1 MFNKTNII
9 IGALVI
15 IVGAGSFFGGM
26 KVGEGNKFN
35 AFGTKNFQNMTDSQR
50 QQLAQQNPTNRIGQ
64 NGFGG
69 TFGEVLSK
77 DDKSITVKIPNGG
90 SKIILY
96 SDTTTVVKT
105 INGVASDIE
114 IGQTI
119 SVNGTTNTDGSVSAK
134 SIQIQP
140 ATTATKTN

>member
-1 MFNKTNII
+1 MFNKKNII
-9 IGALVI
+9 IGVVVI

-26 KVGEGNKFN
+26 KIGEGNKPN
-35 AFGTKNFQNMTDSQR
+35 TFGNRNFQSMTDAQR
-50 QQLAQQNPTNRIGQ
+50 QQLAQQNPTGRIGQ

-69 TFGEVLSK
+69 TAGEVLSK
-77 DDKSITVKIPNGG
+77 DDKSITVKIPSGG

-96 SDTTTVVKT
+96 SNTTIIGKATTAT
-105 INGVASDIE
+105 INDIQV
-114 IGQTI
+114 GQTI
-119 SVNGTTNTDGSVSAK
+119 SVNGTTNTDGSVSAR